1 VPLRNFTQPART
13 GRAASAAMQDSFA
26 CACMAA
32 AGLRQ
37 GWLKV
42 IGAPDYRAYL
52 AHLARRHPGATPMSE
67 REYARMFIEHRYGGG
82 GGLRCC

>member
-1 VPLRNFTQPART
+1 VLMRNVTKPART
-13 GRAASAAMQDSFA
+13 RRAASAAMDSFA

-32 AGLRQ
+32 ARLRQ
-37 GWLKV
+37 GWLKA

-67 REYARMFIEHRYGGG
+67 REYARMFIAHRYGGG